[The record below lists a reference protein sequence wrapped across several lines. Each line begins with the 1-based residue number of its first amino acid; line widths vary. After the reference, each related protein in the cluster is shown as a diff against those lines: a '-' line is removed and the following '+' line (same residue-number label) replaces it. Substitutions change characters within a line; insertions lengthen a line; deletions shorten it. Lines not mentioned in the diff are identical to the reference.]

1 MQTLPTKQYREDVA
15 IATRGSL
22 TADSAIAQPN
32 VGRRPF
38 EAPAALRPRR
48 NGRLNVVLIS
58 HFGRTGYNILRSLR
72 SVNARVYLVHDN
84 RSASLRFSRCC
95 KVLHGTED
103 YATTDAD
110 VVLDRINDLHLRVGV
125 DSVIASDV
133 DALTFLARIKGR
145 LLAPVFP
152 MAEADTLALLND
164 KWQFHQLCETAGVEL
179 PKTLYFASKAAIDPE
194 LIGRELAFPVIVK
207 PIDSYG
213 QRGIVVWRD
222 QAQIKAWLQTVDDF
236 DHQATIV
243 QEFIEGRDWALSV
256 FAMNGV
262 IKHWVSW
269 VCPGQ
274 LDAEYGIGRFLA
286 TQFSPREDLLAM
298 GQKIVTATQ
307 FSGVANFD
315 ARFDERSC
323 SMKMFECNPRF
334 FNRMSAA
341 RLSGVD
347 FVRPGLPISDT
358 QPTNLGDVSYY
369 PWQELFSKRG
379 IKRLLRAEWRLK
391 PLMRDIVEMST
402 DPLPLMARKWSNEDK
417 RA

>member
-1 MQTLPTKQYREDVA
+1 MQTLPTRQYCEDLA
-15 IATRGSL
+15 IASTGSL
-22 TADSAIAQPN
+22 AADGAIAQPILS
-32 VGRRPF
+32 RRSF
-38 EAPAALRPRR
+38 EAPTAVHSRR
-48 NGRLNVVLIS
+48 RGRLNVVLIC

-72 SVNARVYLVHDN
+72 SVNAQVYLVHDN
-84 RSASLRFSRCC
+84 RSASLRFSRFC

-103 YATTDAD
+103 YATADAD
-110 VVLDRINDLHLRVGV
+110 VVLDRINDLHMRVGV

-133 DALTFLARIKGR
+133 DALTFLARIKSR

-152 MAEADTLALLND
+152 MAEAETLALLND
-164 KWQFHQLCETAGVEL
+164 KWQFHQLCEATGVEL
-179 PKTLYFASKAAIDPE
+179 PKTLYFESKAGIDPD
-194 LIGRELAFPVIVK
+194 LIGRELTFPVIVK
-207 PIDSYG
+207 PVDSYG
-213 QRGIVVWRD
+213 QRGIVVWQD
-222 QAQIKAWLQTVDDF
+222 KAQIKAWLQTHDSF

-256 FAMNGV
+256 FAANGV

-298 GQKIVTATQ
+298 GQKIVAATQ

-315 ARFDERSC
+315 ARFDERSR

-347 FVRPGLPISDT
+347 FVRPGLPINDN
-358 QPTNLGDVSYY
+358 QPINLGDISYY

-379 IKRLLRAEWRLK
+379 IKRLMRAEWRIR
-391 PLMRDIVEMST
+391 PLMRDIYEMST

>member
-1 MQTLPTKQYREDVA
+1 MQTLPTKQFREERS
-15 IATRGSL
+15 IAADGSL
-22 TADSAIAQPN
+22 SSPIL
-32 VGRRPF
+32 GRRSF
-38 EAPAALRPRR
+38 GAPTVPQQRR
-48 NGRLNVVLIS
+48 NGRLNVVLIC

-72 SVNARVYLVHDN
+72 SVNARVHLVHDN

-103 YATTDAD
+103 YTTTDPE
-110 VVLDRINDLHLRVGV
+110 VVLDAINNLHLKVGV

-133 DALTFLARIKGR
+133 DALTFLARIKDR

-152 MAEADTLALLND
+152 MAEADTLAMLND
-164 KWQFHQLCETAGVEL
+164 KWQFHQLCEAAGVEL
-179 PKTLYFASKAAIDPE
+179 PKTLFFETKAEIDPE
-194 LIGRELAFPVIVK
+194 RIGRELAFPVIVK
-207 PIDSYG
+207 PVNSYG
-213 QRGIVVWRD
+213 QRGIIVW
-222 QAQIKAWLQTVDDF
+222 QNKAEIVEWLQTVGDF
-236 DHQATIV
+236 NHQATIV

-256 FAMNGV
+256 FATNGV

-274 LDAEYGIGRFLA
+274 LDAGYGIGRFLA

-298 GQKIVTATQ
+298 GQKIVSAIE

-315 ARFDERSC
+315 ARLDDRTG

-347 FVRPGLPISDT
+347 FVRPGLPIGNS
-358 QPTNLGDVSYY
+358 QPTNLGDISYY
-369 PWQELFSKRG
+369 PWQELLSKRG
-379 IKRLLRAEWRLK
+379 MQRLLNAEWRLK
-391 PLMRDIVEMST
+391 PLMHDIYEMGT
-402 DPLPLMARKWSNEDK
+402 DPLPLLARKWSNEDK

>member
-1 MQTLPTKQYREDVA
+1 MQTFPAEQFREDLA
-15 IATRGSL
+15 ITADGAL
-22 TADSAIAQPN
+22 TANGAITQPSL
-32 VGRRPF
+32 GRRSF
-38 EAPAALRPRR
+38 DAPAGLQSRR
-48 NGRLNVVLIS
+48 SGRLNVVLIC

-103 YATTDAD
+103 YTTADVD

-152 MAEADTLALLND
+152 MAEAETLALLND

-179 PKTLYFASKAAIDPE
+179 PKTLYFGSKAGIDPN
-194 LIGRELAFPVIVK
+194 LIERELAFPVIVK
-207 PIDSYG
+207 PVDSYG
-213 QRGIVVWRD
+213 QRGIIVW
-222 QAQIKAWLQTVDDF
+222 QNKAQIEAWLQTAGDF

-243 QEFIEGRDWALSV
+243 QEFIEGKDWALSV
-256 FAMNGV
+256 FAANGV

-274 LDAEYGIGRFLA
+274 LDAGYGIGRFLA

-298 GQKIVTATQ
+298 GQKIVAATQ

-315 ARFDERSC
+315 ARFDERSR

-358 QPTNLGDVSYY
+358 QPTYLGDISYY

-379 IKRLLRAEWRLK
+379 IKRLMRAEWRLR
-391 PLMRDIVEMST
+391 PLMRDIYEMST

>member
-1 MQTLPTKQYREDVA
+1 MQTLPTKQFREDRS
-15 IATRGSL
+15 IAADGSL
-22 TADSAIAQPN
+22 ASPIL
-32 VGRRPF
+32 GRRPF
-38 EAPAALRPRR
+38 GVPTVPQSRR
-48 NGRLNVVLIS
+48 KGRLNVVLIC

-72 SVNARVYLVHDN
+72 SVNARVHLVHDN
-84 RSASLRFSRCC
+84 RSASLRFSRYCN
-95 KVLHGTED
+95 VLYGTED
-103 YATTDAD
+103 YTTISPDI
-110 VVLDRINDLHLRVGV
+110 VLDAINNLHLKVGV

-133 DALTFLARIKGR
+133 DALTFLAQIKDR

-152 MAEADTLALLND
+152 MAEADTLAMLND
-164 KWQFHQLCETAGVEL
+164 KWRFHQLCEAAGVEL
-179 PKTLYFASKAAIDPE
+179 PKTLFFESKAEIDPE
-194 LIGRELAFPVIVK
+194 RIERELTFPVIVK
-207 PIDSYG
+207 PVNSYG
-213 QRGIVVWRD
+213 QRGIIVW
-222 QAQIKAWLQTVDDF
+222 QNKAQIVEWLQTVGDF
-236 DHQATIV
+236 NHQATIV

-256 FAMNGV
+256 FATNGV

-274 LDAEYGIGRFLA
+274 LDAGYGIGRFLA

-298 GQKIVTATQ
+298 GQKIVSAIE

-315 ARFDERSC
+315 ARFDDRTG

-347 FVRPGLPISDT
+347 FVRPGLPIGNS
-358 QPTNLGDVSYY
+358 QPTNLGDISYY

-379 IKRLLRAEWRLK
+379 IQRLFRAEWRLK
-391 PLMRDIVEMST
+391 PLMHDIYEMGT
-402 DPLPLMARKWSNEDK
+402 DPLPLLARKWANEDK